1 MIIERVDVFLFR
13 KPGVGQENLVRDKK
27 TWCGTRKPGVG
38 QENLVRDKKR
48 EKTKSYKI
56 TDYEP
61 EGGLRRDAS
70 NPFEPFTD
78 RTATSGAEVYVFV
91 SPKSSLRL
99 VPPEPSSPSIT

>member
-1 MIIERVDVFLFR
+1 MKAKSILFKDV
-13 KPGVGQENLVRDKK
+13 
-27 TWCGTRKPGVG
+27 
-38 QENLVRDKKR
+38 
-48 EKTKSYKI
+48 SYSKI
-56 TDYEP
+56 FGEPLKWTDYEP